1 MDNTFSVLT
10 ALSMPLIA
18 TDEFKLL
25 GSSPLLIPAGLCLIA
40 WMWIG
45 GAKRMAATWVLFY
58 SMGLA
63 IVAASKM
70 AYIGWGLEIA
80 AIDFQGFSGHAMRS
94 ASVAPIFLY
103 LVLHDDRRSVRIA
116 GILAGLLFGALMAYA
131 VCVYD
136 THSASE
142 SVAGFLLGAAT
153 SLGFIR
159 ASAPFAKPVLDRS
172 RAALVS
178 FGGITLI
185 SATLGMGY
193 DPTYRWLEHAALY
206 LSGNDKP
213 YSRRHP

>member
-1 MDNTFSVLT
+1 MDNAFSALT
-10 ALSMPLIA
+10 ALPMPLIA

-45 GAKRMAATWVLFY
+45 GAKRMAATWALFY
-58 SMGLA
+58 STGLA
-63 IVAASKM
+63 VVAASKM
-70 AYIGWGLEIA
+70 AYIGWGVEIT
-80 AIDFQGFSGHAMRS
+80 AIEFRGFSGHAMRS

-103 LVLHDDRRSVRIA
+103 LVLHDTCRPVRVA
-116 GILAGLLFGALMAYA
+116 GIIAGLLFGALMAYA
-131 VCVYD
+131 VCMYD

-142 SVAGFLLGAAT
+142 SIAGFLLGSAT

-159 ASAPFAKPVLDRS
+159 AAVSLAKPVLDRS
-172 RAALVS
+172 RVALVS

-213 YSRRHP
+213 YSRQHP